1 MVSYRQITSAGR
13 VSRRKIAHGW
23 LNNFRRGKIMMQGDV
38 DRRTSEGLLSEQKSV
53 VCTHVR
59 KQSIETIPWIQT
71 DPTSR
76 SLANQWQRLDADAA
90 DDESRTTPEK
100 VRSPFN

>member
-13 VSRRKIAHGW
+13 VSRRTIAHGW
-23 LNNFRRGKIMMQGDV
+23 LNKFRRGKIMMQGDV

-59 KQSIETIPWIQT
+59 KQSIEDDSLDT
-71 DPTSR
+71 DGPHFPLVGESV
-76 SLANQWQRLDADAA
+76 AA
-90 DDESRTTPEK
+90 TR
-100 VRSPFN
+100 RRRGR